1 MMNKMNKVITDIRV
15 DAKDL
20 QKIISDVIEKKINCF
35 KNEIKNEISEIN
47 DRLKNIEY
55 KISKLEEKSKSK
67 SVSSDKFVVV
77 DRGSED
83 IVNYEDKFDFSS
95 NDNFKNSKNKEIKEQ
110 NKKLNE
116 IHDYQKNEEN
126 KNPPSNKENNKGL
139 DKIVENALYNNI
151 KIIKYKGFGNRNFKP
166 IIPKMNNNLNM
177 TKKKYKSLSSNKEST
192 KNKFMKNNKK
202 NLY

>member
-1 MMNKMNKVITDIRV
+1 MIREGKVKVNNKVITDIRV

-139 DKIVENALYNNI
+139 DKIVENALNNNI

-166 IIPKMNNNLNM
+166 IIPKMNNI
-177 TKKKYKSLSSNKEST
+177 
-192 KNKFMKNNKK
+192 
-202 NLY
+202 

>member
-47 DRLKNIEY
+47 DRLKNIVY
-55 KISKLEEKSKSK
+55 KTSKLEEKSKSK
-67 SVSSDKFVVV
+67 SLSSDKFVIV

-95 NDNFKNSKNKEIKEQ
+95 NDNSKNSKNKEIKEQ

-116 IHDYQKNEEN
+116 IHDYQENEEN
-126 KNPPSNKENNKGL
+126 NNPPSNKENNKGL
-139 DKIVENALYNNI
+139 DKIVENALNNNI
-151 KIIKYKGFGNRNFKP
+151 KIIEYKGFGNRNFIT
-166 IIPKMNNNLNM
+166 IIPK
-177 TKKKYKSLSSNKEST
+177 
-192 KNKFMKNNKK
+192 KNNYLNKPKK
-202 NLY
+202 INIKV